1 MLPLKHPLSIPYEMP
16 IRVLDSTLASKIAAG
31 EVVER
36 PASVV
41 KELVENA
48 IDAGATR
55 VTIEV
60 QGGGME
66 SIRVS
71 DDGAGIPVLDL
82 ELALERHATSK
93 IGDEN
98 DLETISTM
106 GFRGEALPSIASVS
120 RLVLTSRA
128 RGSEQGAYVRS
139 KGGILERKGAAGTSE
154 GTSVM
159 VQELFVNVPAR
170 RKFLRS
176 AAAESSRIHNAVT
189 HLALGHP
196 HLRFH
201 LISNGKETL
210 SSPGSGDLRDVL
222 TAVYGRETVEA
233 LLKVEGTDKD
243 GRRVSGFASSP
254 SLTRANRSGINFFVN
269 RRWIQSRMLLQAVEE
284 AYRGLLMEGRHPLVV
299 LHLELPVVEVDVN
312 VHPAKREVR
321 FHYDGAVFSAVQRSV
336 RECLVAHS
344 PVPLVATHAVQPNT
358 APTGWNSPR
367 APLWAEQDSFK
378 TWPVPGV
385 SQNFGRTDGTVM
397 DTEHESRLPTGET
410 LPALRVLGQA
420 GQTYVIAEGPQG
432 VYLIDQHAA
441 HERVNFEKV
450 LRQVE
455 EKIPEIQGLLEPLA
469 VELLPQQVQTLED
482 WKDTLHAFG
491 FLGES
496 FGERT
501 YLIRGVPTGIR
512 DAGPDQL
519 LGEVLETLQQ
529 AKDPSQA
536 GESMAASI
544 ACHSSVR
551 AGDTLTHDEMAALL
565 RQLEAARSPHTCPH
579 GRPTMLHLS
588 TSNLEREFGRR

>member
-1 MLPLKHPLSIPYEMP
+1 MLPLRHPPSIADEMP
-16 IRVLDSTLASKIAAG
+16 IRVLDSNLASKIAAG

-36 PASVV
+36 PASAV

-60 QGGGME
+60 QGGGIE

-71 DDGAGIPVLDL
+71 DDGAGIAILDL

-93 IGDEN
+93 IGDEH

-120 RLVLTSRA
+120 RLVLTSRTSGA
-128 RGSEQGAYVRS
+128 EQGAYIRS
-139 KGGILERKGAAGTSE
+139 NGGILERKGAAGTSE

-159 VQELFVNVPAR
+159 VQDLFANVPAR

-176 AAAESSRIHNAVT
+176 AAAESSRIHNTVT
-189 HLALGHP
+189 QLALGHP
-196 HLRFH
+196 HIRFH
-201 LISNGKETL
+201 LISNGKETF
-210 SSPGSGDLRDVL
+210 SSPGSGDLSDVL
-222 TAVYGRETVEA
+222 ISVYGRETVEA
-233 LLKVEGTDKD
+233 LLKVEGTEKD

-269 RRWIQSRMLLQAVEE
+269 RRWIQNRMLLQAVEE

-299 LHLELPVVEVDVN
+299 LHLELPAVEVDVN

-321 FHYDGAVFSAVQRSV
+321 FHYEGAVFSAVQRSV

-344 PVPLVATHAVQPNT
+344 PVPLVATRPVQPNA
-358 APTGWNSPR
+358 APAGWSSPP
-367 APLWAEQDSFK
+367 APLWGDQDSFK
-378 TWPVPGV
+378 TWPVPTA
-385 SQNFGRTDGTVM
+385 SQDSDLRDGSAM
-397 DTEHESRLPTGET
+397 DTGHASRLPTADT

-455 EKIPEIQGLLEPLA
+455 DKSPEIQGLLEPLA
-469 VELLPQQVQTLED
+469 VELLPQQVQTLEE

-501 YLIRGVPTGIR
+501 YLIRGVPAGIR

-519 LGEVLETLQQ
+519 LGEVLETLQK
-529 AKDPSQA
+529 AKEPSQA
-536 GESMAASI
+536 SESMAASI

-551 AGDTLTHDEMAALL
+551 AGDTLTHDEMAALI

-588 TSNLEREFGRR
+588 ASNLEREFGRR

>member
-1 MLPLKHPLSIPYEMP
+1 M
-16 IRVLDSTLASKIAAG
+16 
-31 EVVER
+31 ER

-41 KELVENA
+41 KELAENA
-48 IDAGATR
+48 IDSDATR
-55 VTIEV
+55 ITIEV

-93 IGDEN
+93 IVNEN
-98 DLETISTM
+98 DLEAIFTM

-139 KGGILERKGAAGTSE
+139 NGGILERKGAAGTSE

-159 VQELFVNVPAR
+159 VQDLFANVPAR

-176 AAAESSRIHNAVT
+176 AAAESSRIHNVVT
-189 HLALGHP
+189 QLALGHP
-196 HLRFH
+196 HVRFH
-201 LISNGKETL
+201 LISNGKETF
-210 SSPGSGDLRDVL
+210 SSTGSGELSDVL

-254 SLTRANRSGINFFVN
+254 SLTRANRSGINFYVN

-299 LHLELPVVEVDVN
+299 LHLELPAIEVDVN

-344 PVPLVATHAVQPNT
+344 PVPLVSTRAVQPNT
-358 APTGWNSPR
+358 APAAWNSPP
-367 APLWAEQDSFK
+367 ATLWAEQDSFK
-378 TWPVPGV
+378 TWPVPV
-385 SQNFGRTDGTVM
+385 ASQDSGGTDGTAM
-397 DTEHESRLPTGET
+397 ATESESRLKTGET

-455 EKIPEIQGLLEPLA
+455 DKSPEIQGLLEPLA
-469 VELLPQQVQTLED
+469 VELLPQQVQTLEE

-501 YLIRGVPTGIR
+501 YLIRGIPTGIR

-588 TSNLEREFGRR
+588 ARNLEREFGRR

>member
-1 MLPLKHPLSIPYEMP
+1 MLPLKHPLSIPDEMP

-60 QGGGME
+60 QGGGIE
-66 SIRVS
+66 SIRIS

-154 GTSVM
+154 GTSVT
-159 VQELFVNVPAR
+159 VQDLFANVPAR

-176 AAAESSRIHNAVT
+176 PAAESSRIHNAVT
-189 HLALGHP
+189 QIAIGHP
-196 HLRFH
+196 HIRFN
-201 LISNGKETL
+201 LISNGKETF
-210 SSPGSGDLRDVL
+210 SSPGSGELSDVL
-222 TAVYGRETVEA
+222 MAVYGRETVEA

-254 SLTRANRSGINFFVN
+254 SLTRANRSGINFYVN
-269 RRWIQSRMLLQAVEE
+269 RRWIQNRMLLQAVEE

-299 LHLELPVVEVDVN
+299 LHIEIPTVEVDVN

-321 FHYDGAVFSAVQRSV
+321 FHHDGAVFSAVQRSV

-344 PVPLVATHAVQPNT
+344 PVPLVTTHAVQPST
-358 APTGWNSPR
+358 APAGWQSPP
-367 APLWAEQDSFK
+367 APLWGEQDSLK
-378 TWPVPGV
+378 TWPVPRADQESG
-385 SQNFGRTDGTVM
+385 GTDSAAVGTEYE
-397 DTEHESRLPTGET
+397 TRLPAGET

-455 EKIPEIQGLLEPLA
+455 EKSPEIQGLLEPLA
-469 VELLPQQVQTLED
+469 VELLPEQVQTLEE
-482 WKDTLHAFG
+482 WKDTLHDFG

-496 FGERT
+496 FGERA
-501 YLIRGVPTGIR
+501 YLIRGVPAGIR
-512 DAGPDQL
+512 NTSPDQL
-519 LGEVLETLQQ
+519 LGEVLETLQKAQ
-529 AKDPSQA
+529 DTSQA
-536 GESMAASI
+536 LESMAASI

-551 AGDTLTHDEMAALL
+551 AGDTLTHEEMAALL
-565 RQLEAARSPHTCPH
+565 RQLEKAHSPHTCPH

>member
-1 MLPLKHPLSIPYEMP
+1 M
-16 IRVLDSTLASKIAAG
+16 
-31 EVVER
+31 ER

-60 QGGGME
+60 QGGGIE

-120 RLVLTSRA
+120 RMALTSRA
-128 RGSEQGAYVRS
+128 RGTEQGAYVRS
-139 KGGILERKGAAGTSE
+139 TGGVLERKGAAGTSE
-154 GTSVM
+154 GTSVV
-159 VQELFVNVPAR
+159 VQDLFANVPAR

-176 AAAESSRIHNAVT
+176 PAAESSRIHNAVT
-189 HLALGHP
+189 QIAIGHP
-196 HLRFH
+196 HVRFN
-201 LISNGKETL
+201 LISNGKDTF
-210 SSPGSGDLRDVL
+210 SSPGSGELRDVL
-222 TAVYGRETVEA
+222 TAVYGQETVQA

-254 SLTRANRSGINFFVN
+254 SLTRANRSGINFYVN

-299 LHLELPVVEVDVN
+299 LHIDIPAVEVDVN

-321 FHYDGAVFSAVQRSV
+321 FHHDGAVFSAVQRSV

-344 PVPLVATHAVQPNT
+344 PVPLVTARPAQPGAAPSGWHSPP
-358 APTGWNSPR
+358 APTWGG
-367 APLWAEQDSFK
+367 QGSFQ
-378 TWPVPGV
+378 TWPIPPA
-385 SQNFGRTDGTVM
+385 GRDSDGTDGSAT
-397 DTEHESRLPTGET
+397 DTEHEARLPAGET

-455 EKIPEIQGLLEPLA
+455 EKSPEIQGLLEPLA
-469 VELLPQQVQTLED
+469 VELLPEQVQTLEE
-482 WKDTLHAFG
+482 WRDTLHDFG
-491 FLGES
+491 FLGEP
-496 FGERT
+496 FGERA
-501 YLIRGVPTGIR
+501 YLIRGVP
-512 DAGPDQL
+512 AGLRNASPDQL

-529 AKDPSQA
+529 AKDTSQA
-536 GESMAASI
+536 LESMAASI

-565 RQLEAARSPHTCPH
+565 RQLEATRSPHTCPH

-588 TSNLEREFGRR
+588 ASNLEREFGRR

>member
-1 MLPLKHPLSIPYEMP
+1 MLPLRHPPSIADEMP

-55 VTIEV
+55 VAIEV
-60 QGGGME
+60 RGGGME

-93 IGDEN
+93 IGNEN

-120 RLVLTSRA
+120 RMVLTSRA

-139 KGGILERKGAAGTSE
+139 SGGILERKGAAGTSE

-159 VQELFVNVPAR
+159 VQDLFANVPAR

-189 HLALGHP
+189 QIALGHP
-196 HLRFH
+196 HVRFN
-201 LISNGKETL
+201 LISNGKEAF
-210 SSPGSGDLRDVL
+210 SSPGSGELSDVL
-222 TAVYGRETVEA
+222 MAVYGLETVEA

-254 SLTRANRSGINFFVN
+254 SLTRANRSGINFYVN
-269 RRWIQSRMLLQAVEE
+269 RRWIQNRMLLQAVEE

-299 LHLELPVVEVDVN
+299 LHLELPTVEVDVN

-321 FHYDGAVFSAVQRSV
+321 FHYQGAVFSAVQRSV

-344 PVPLVATHAVQPNT
+344 PVPLVTSPAVQPST
-358 APTGWNSPR
+358 APAGWHSPP
-367 APLWAEQDSFK
+367 APLWAEQDSFR
-378 TWPVPGV
+378 TWPVPGA
-385 SQNFGRTDGTVM
+385 SQDFGHTDGDSM
-397 DTEHESRLPTGET
+397 GTEHEPRLPTGET

-455 EKIPEIQGLLEPLA
+455 DKSPEIQGLLEPLA
-469 VELLPQQVQTLED
+469 VELLPEQVQTLEE
-482 WKDTLHAFG
+482 WQDTLHDFG
-491 FLGES
+491 FLGET

-501 YLIRGVPTGIR
+501 YLIRGVPSGIR
-512 DAGPDQL
+512 NASPDQL

-529 AKDPSQA
+529 AKDASQA
-536 GESMAASI
+536 LESMAASI

>member
-1 MLPLKHPLSIPYEMP
+1 M
-16 IRVLDSTLASKIAAG
+16 
-31 EVVER
+31 ER

-93 IGDEN
+93 IGHED
-98 DLETISTM
+98 DLETIATM

-120 RLVLTSRA
+120 RLALTSRA
-128 RGSEQGAYVRS
+128 RGTEQGAYVRS
-139 KGGILERKGAAGTSE
+139 NGGILERKGAAGTSE

-159 VQELFVNVPAR
+159 VQDLFANVPAR

-196 HLRFH
+196 HVRFQ
-201 LISNGKETL
+201 LTSNGKETF
-210 SSPGSGDLRDVL
+210 SSPGSGELSDVL
-222 TAVYGRETVEA
+222 TAVYGPETVEA

-269 RRWIQSRMLLQAVEE
+269 RRWIQNRMLLQAVEE

-299 LHLELPVVEVDVN
+299 LHLELPAVEVDVN

-321 FHYDGAVFSAVQRSV
+321 FHYEGAVFSAVQRSV
-336 RECLVAHS
+336 RERLVAHS
-344 PVPLVATHAVQPNT
+344 PVPLVSARPAQPDT
-358 APTGWNSPR
+358 APAAWHSPS
-367 APLWAEQDSFK
+367 APLWAGGDSFR
-378 TWPVPGV
+378 TWPVPPAGQD
-385 SQNFGRTDGTVM
+385 SGPQDGAATDVEQ
-397 DTEHESRLPTGET
+397 DSRLSAGET

-420 GQTYVIAEGPQG
+420 GQTYIIAEGPQG

-455 EKIPEIQGLLEPLA
+455 EKSPEIQGLLEPLA
-469 VELLPQQVQTLED
+469 VELLPEQVQTLEE
-482 WKDTLHAFG
+482 WKDTLHDFG

-496 FGERT
+496 FGERA
-501 YLIRGVPTGIR
+501 YLVRGVPAGIR
-512 DAGPDQL
+512 NASPDQL

-529 AKDPSQA
+529 AGDRSQA
-536 GESMAASI
+536 LESMAASI
-544 ACHSSVR
+544 SCHSSVR
-551 AGDTLTHDEMAALL
+551 AGDTLTHDEMAALI
-565 RQLEAARSPHTCPH
+565 RQLEATHSPHTCPH
-579 GRPTMLHLS
+579 GRPTVLHLS
-588 TSNLEREFGRR
+588 ASNLEREFGRR

>member
-1 MLPLKHPLSIPYEMP
+1 M
-16 IRVLDSTLASKIAAG
+16 
-31 EVVER
+31 
-36 PASVV
+36 
-41 KELVENA
+41 
-48 IDAGATR
+48 
-55 VTIEV
+55 
-60 QGGGME
+60 
-66 SIRVS
+66 
-71 DDGAGIPVLDL
+71 
-82 ELALERHATSK
+82 
-93 IGDEN
+93 
-98 DLETISTM
+98 
-106 GFRGEALPSIASVS
+106 
-120 RLVLTSRA
+120 
-128 RGSEQGAYVRS
+128 
-139 KGGILERKGAAGTSE
+139 
-154 GTSVM
+154 
-159 VQELFVNVPAR
+159 
-170 RKFLRS
+170 
-176 AAAESSRIHNAVT
+176 
-189 HLALGHP
+189 
-196 HLRFH
+196 
-201 LISNGKETL
+201 
-210 SSPGSGDLRDVL
+210 

-254 SLTRANRSGINFFVN
+254 SLTRANRSGINFYVN

-299 LHLELPVVEVDVN
+299 LHLELPAIEVDVN

-344 PVPLVATHAVQPNT
+344 PVPLVSTRAVQPNT
-358 APTGWNSPR
+358 APAAWNSPP
-367 APLWAEQDSFK
+367 ATLWAEQDSFK
-378 TWPVPGV
+378 TWPVSRRESGFRPD
-385 SQNFGRTDGTVM
+385 GRHRDGYGARIPAS
-397 DTEHESRLPTGET
+397 DRRNASRPC
-410 LPALRVLGQA
+410 ACWAKA

-455 EKIPEIQGLLEPLA
+455 DKSPEIQGLLEPLA
-469 VELLPQQVQTLED
+469 VELLPQQVQTLEE

-501 YLIRGVPTGIR
+501 YLIRGVPAGIR

-588 TSNLEREFGRR
+588 ASNLEREFGRR

>member
-1 MLPLKHPLSIPYEMP
+1 MLPLRHPPTTADEMP
-16 IRVLDSTLASKIAAG
+16 IRVLDSNLASKIAAG

-41 KELVENA
+41 KELAENA

-71 DDGAGIPVLDL
+71 DDGAGIPILDL

-120 RLVLTSRA
+120 RLVLTSRV
-128 RGSEQGAYVRS
+128 RGTEQGAYVRS
-139 KGGILERKGAAGTSE
+139 NGGILERKGAAGTSE

-159 VQELFVNVPAR
+159 VQDLFANVPAR

-176 AAAESSRIHNAVT
+176 PAAESSRIHNAVT
-189 HLALGHP
+189 QLALGHP
-196 HLRFH
+196 HVRFH
-201 LISNGKETL
+201 LTSNGRETF
-210 SSPGSGDLRDVL
+210 SSPGSGELSDVL

-269 RRWIQSRMLLQAVEE
+269 RRWIQNRMLLQAVEE

-299 LHLELPVVEVDVN
+299 LHLELPAVEVDVN

-321 FHYDGAVFSAVQRSV
+321 FHYEGAVFSAVQRSV

-344 PVPLVATHAVQPNT
+344 PVPLVATRPVQPSA
-358 APTGWNSPR
+358 APAGWNPPA
-367 APLWAEQDSFK
+367 APLWADQDSFK
-378 TWPVPGV
+378 TWPVPAA
-385 SQNFGRTDGTVM
+385 SQDPDLRDGSAM
-397 DTEHESRLPTGET
+397 DTGHASRLTTGET

-420 GQTYVIAEGPQG
+420 GQTYIIAEGPQG

-455 EKIPEIQGLLEPLA
+455 EKSPEIQGLLEPLA
-469 VELLPQQVQTLED
+469 VELLPEQVQTLEE
-482 WKDTLHAFG
+482 WKDTLHDFG

-501 YLIRGVPTGIR
+501 YLIRGVPAGIR
-512 DAGPDQL
+512 NASPDQL

-529 AKDPSQA
+529 TKEPSQA
-536 GESMAASI
+536 LESMAASI

-565 RQLEAARSPHTCPH
+565 RQLETARSPHTCPH

-588 TSNLEREFGRR
+588 ASNLEREFGRR

>member
-1 MLPLKHPLSIPYEMP
+1 MP

-55 VTIEV
+55 VAIEV
-60 QGGGME
+60 QGGGIE

-93 IGDEN
+93 IGNEN
-98 DLETISTM
+98 DLEIISTM

-139 KGGILERKGAAGTSE
+139 NGGILERKGATGTSE

-159 VQELFVNVPAR
+159 VQDLFANVPAR

-189 HLALGHP
+189 QIALGHP
-196 HLRFH
+196 HVRLN
-201 LISNGKETL
+201 LISNGKETF
-210 SSPGSGDLRDVL
+210 SSPGSGELSDVL
-222 TAVYGRETVEA
+222 TAVYGLETVEA

-254 SLTRANRSGINFFVN
+254 SLTRANRSGINFYVN
-269 RRWIQSRMLLQAVEE
+269 RRWIQNRMLLQAVEE

-299 LHLELPVVEVDVN
+299 LRLELPTVEVDVN
-312 VHPAKREVR
+312 VHPAKRDVR
-321 FHYDGAVFSAVQRSV
+321 FHYQGAVFSAVQRSV

-344 PVPLVATHAVQPNT
+344 PVPLVTSPAVQPST
-358 APTGWNSPR
+358 APAGWHSPP
-367 APLWAEQDSFK
+367 APLWAEQDSFR
-378 TWPVPGV
+378 TWPVPGA
-385 SQNFGRTDGTVM
+385 SQDSGHTDGDAM
-397 DTEHESRLPTGET
+397 GTEHEPRLPTGET

-455 EKIPEIQGLLEPLA
+455 DKSPEIQGLLEPLA
-469 VELLPQQVQTLED
+469 VELLPEQVQTLEE
-482 WKDTLHAFG
+482 WQDTLHDFG
-491 FLGES
+491 FLGET

-501 YLIRGVPTGIR
+501 YLIRGVPSGIR
-512 DAGPDQL
+512 NASPDQL

-529 AKDPSQA
+529 AKDASQA
-536 GESMAASI
+536 LESMAASI

>member
-1 MLPLKHPLSIPYEMP
+1 MP

-60 QGGGME
+60 QGGGIE

-120 RLVLTSRA
+120 RMALTSRA
-128 RGSEQGAYVRS
+128 RGTEQGAYVRS
-139 KGGILERKGAAGTSE
+139 TGGVLERKGAAGTSE

-159 VQELFVNVPAR
+159 VQDLFANVPAR

-176 AAAESSRIHNAVT
+176 PAAESSRIHNAVT
-189 HLALGHP
+189 QIAIGHP
-196 HLRFH
+196 HVRFN
-201 LISNGKETL
+201 LISNGKDTF
-210 SSPGSGDLRDVL
+210 SSPGSGELRDVL
-222 TAVYGRETVEA
+222 TAVYGQETVQA

-254 SLTRANRSGINFFVN
+254 SLTRANRSGINFYVN

-299 LHLELPVVEVDVN
+299 LHIDIPAVEVDVN

-321 FHYDGAVFSAVQRSV
+321 FHHDGAVFSAVQRSV

-344 PVPLVATHAVQPNT
+344 PVPLVTARPAQPGAAPSGWHSPP
-358 APTGWNSPR
+358 APTWGG
-367 APLWAEQDSFK
+367 QGSFQ
-378 TWPVPGV
+378 TWPIPPA
-385 SQNFGRTDGTVM
+385 GRDSDGTDGSA
-397 DTEHESRLPTGET
+397 TEAGDGPRLPAGET

-455 EKIPEIQGLLEPLA
+455 EKSPDIQGLLEPLA
-469 VELLPQQVQTLED
+469 VELLPEQVQTLEE
-482 WKDTLHAFG
+482 WKDTLHDFG

-496 FGERT
+496 FGERA
-501 YLIRGVPTGIR
+501 YLIRGVP
-512 DAGPDQL
+512 AGLRNASPDQL

-529 AKDPSQA
+529 AKDTSQA
-536 GESMAASI
+536 LESMAASI

-565 RQLEAARSPHTCPH
+565 RQLEATRSPHTCPH

-588 TSNLEREFGRR
+588 ASNLEREFGRR